1 VRAFL
6 CTWLSGVCA
15 RLCLRF
21 NGFLNADVR
30 ALLFTFLA
38 DARAL
43 FYKLLANARALL
55 FTF

>member
-1 VRAFL
+1 VRALL

-21 NGFLNADVR
+21 NGFLNADAR